1 MAFVPGLFSQAGRT
15 TAFEIENLTSQLNI
29 PELQSGDS
37 GNDHNPGKA
46 GASSSKANAKHQGSV
61 VAKGKEDLKPQT
73 PAGELAKTI
82 QEKLRTNQAKDAK
95 GSKHDP
101 NFLKSLSSDAVE
113 SPTAVFGAE
122 GKEGNYAS
130 KFTATYD
137 IGSINHRNEQRPVI
151 NWYKIK
157 HDSVLNRPPA
167 WDFRA
172 RAKHEPLSKPEE
184 DPAESPH
191 AFLTGFDFND
201 QEAVQALTSRQRSML
216 REELGLNP
224 EKPKVQGSMSLN
236 SERGPLGKIGRVHV
250 LANEVSCAGDS
261 DLLEQDIKGGYAKLR
276 YPQWDFDASEARG
289 PLIKADSL
297 GDPGKYDYSLDCIK
311 GVPKSGI
318 GFGKALPRSVCVS
331 TMGYS
336 APCAVLHPEGKRT
349 RGELPDR
356 SRAKN
361 AVRHRITHVND
372 FDKEL
377 ARPPLPVTQG
387 GEYFD
392 KNDPVARETV
402 HRRAMTYD
410 ADAADVQVTH
420 RRDIAPRYDR
430 MLGRGRDA
438 VQGNRALSSD
448 LGVRGSVGLGFVET
462 KSMVE
467 HSVEQREA
475 RHAHGGKSNPN
486 IGVNLHH
493 TTYNVHTA
501 ITERLQR
508 GRPLVR
514 GSGLDSKPS
523 SRIRNVALGPHPIL
537 ANAYKR
543 TSSLPGFDARS
554 KLGKTRVIAGS
565 RSSSAIAGWAP
576 EDLEMLEA

>member
-1 MAFVPGLFSQAGRT
+1 
-15 TAFEIENLTSQLNI
+15 
-29 PELQSGDS
+29 
-37 GNDHNPGKA
+37 
-46 GASSSKANAKHQGSV
+46 
-61 VAKGKEDLKPQT
+61 
-73 PAGELAKTI
+73 
-82 QEKLRTNQAKDAK
+82 
-95 GSKHDP
+95 
-101 NFLKSLSSDAVE
+101 
-113 SPTAVFGAE
+113 
-122 GKEGNYAS
+122 
-130 KFTATYD
+130 
-137 IGSINHRNEQRPVI
+137 
-151 NWYKIK
+151 
-157 HDSVLNRPPA
+157 
-167 WDFRA
+167 
-172 RAKHEPLSKPEE
+172 
-184 DPAESPH
+184 
-191 AFLTGFDFND
+191 
-201 QEAVQALTSRQRSML
+201 
-216 REELGLNP
+216 
-224 EKPKVQGSMSLN
+224 
-236 SERGPLGKIGRVHV
+236 V

-261 DLLEQDIKGGYAKLR
+261 DLLDQDIKGYPKLR
-276 YPQWDFDASEARG
+276 YPRWDFDASVPRG

-297 GDPGKYDYSLDCIK
+297 GEPGKYDYSLDCIK
-311 GVPKSGI
+311 GVPKNGI

-377 ARPPLPVTQG
+377 PRPPLPVPQG
-387 GEYFD
+387 SMYHDE
-392 KNDPVARETV
+392 NDRAACEAV
-402 HRRAMTYD
+402 HCRLMTYD
-410 ADAADVQVTH
+410 ADVADVKVTH
-420 RRDIAPRYDR
+420 RRDIAPKYDR

-448 LGVRGSVGLGFVET
+448 LGVRGAVGLGFVET

-475 RHAHGGKSNPN
+475 RHADSAKGNAN

-514 GSGLDSKPS
+514 GSGLDAKPS
-523 SRIRNVALGPHPIL
+523 SRIRATALGPHPIL

-554 KLGKTRVIAGS
+554 KFGRTRVLAGS

-576 EDLEMLEA
+576 DELDKLEA